1 MSAATI
7 TVAVTPEAAQRLS
20 MAQELG
26 RLTLVLR
33 SLWESEGKT
42 ELAPATVQST
52 LGMPEQVRYR
62 SRPSYRLIEGG

>member
-1 MSAATI
+1 
-7 TVAVTPEAAQRLS
+7 

-33 SLWESEGKT
+33 SLWESEGKV
-42 ELAPATVQST
+42 ELTPATVQST